1 MSTSEEDHSVDK
13 QVRRKLTPKKEL
25 LLAAIS
31 SRYTLGYPVH
41 CGYSD
46 RLHLSRY
53 SSSLLGCYQADS
65 ISNMAASSNAEQTQ
79 LQDMEEE
86 DAGME
91 EREMESDE
99 DEEGGMGVENSDDE
113 EGDSSE
119 DEKENEAEIQR
130 LEEQVISQQSS
141 QAWLTNV
148 SQRANENEWMVNTV
162 SYNKSAALKPRAAL
176 SCYGLI
182 ETDILKICVVIDT
195 IK

>member
-1 MSTSEEDHSVDK
+1 
-13 QVRRKLTPKKEL
+13 
-25 LLAAIS
+25 
-31 SRYTLGYPVH
+31 
-41 CGYSD
+41 
-46 RLHLSRY
+46 
-53 SSSLLGCYQADS
+53 
-65 ISNMAASSNAEQTQ
+65 MAASSNAEQTQ

-162 SYNKSAALKPRAAL
+162 SYKSAALKPRAAL

-182 ETDILKICVVIDT
+182 ETDILKICWR
-195 IK
+195 

>member
-1 MSTSEEDHSVDK
+1 
-13 QVRRKLTPKKEL
+13 
-25 LLAAIS
+25 
-31 SRYTLGYPVH
+31 
-41 CGYSD
+41 
-46 RLHLSRY
+46 
-53 SSSLLGCYQADS
+53 
-65 ISNMAASSNAEQTQ
+65 MAASSNAEQTQ

-148 SQRANENEWMVNTV
+148 SQRANENEWMVNSKLQQVGSFKTT
-162 SYNKSAALKPRAAL
+162 
-176 SCYGLI
+176 SCS
-182 ETDILKICVVIDT
+182 VVLWFNRN
-195 IK
+195 